1 MEQAEKL
8 RRFPA
13 HRYKY
18 GKQTKAIDLETFKAM
33 LDKVDKRR
41 LRNPPKYPSLLI
53 KSLLSLLYW
62 TGLRKT
68 EAIGSPPK
76 RYTLKPCKRH
86 AEAIA
91 KVSEAIPGIL
101 KEDLWIE
108 GEWLFVKALARKH
121 GSREAPLI
129 LHLSLPCVDLILE
142 QWKLT
147 LPKQRVF
154 PISEWD
160 AWHTMKLIDQ
170 KKYLHFFRFNRITQL
185 CANPKMSVL
194 QICNWTG
201 LSPITINAYMERS
214 GRYIKE
220 TAEKMR
226 EQYIGIRAE

>member
-1 MEQAEKL
+1 MEQAQKL

-53 KSLLSLLYW
+53 KALLSLLYW

-76 RYTLKPCKRH
+76 HYVLKPCKRH
-86 AEAIA
+86 SEPIA
-91 KVSEAIPGIL
+91 KVSEAVPGIL

-121 GSREAPLI
+121 GSREAPLQ
-129 LHLSLPCVDLILE
+129 LHTSLPFIPLIIE
-142 QWKLT
+142 QWKVSP
-147 LPKQRVF
+147 PKSKVF

-170 KKYLHFFRFNRITQL
+170 KKYLHFFRFNRITEL
-185 CANPKMSVL
+185 CANPRMSVAD
-194 QICNWTG
+194 ICNWTG
-201 LSPITINAYMERS
+201 LTAITIEAYMERS
-214 GRYIKE
+214 GRYIRE
-220 TAEKMR
+220 TAMKMR
-226 EQYIGIRAE
+226 EQYVNLNG